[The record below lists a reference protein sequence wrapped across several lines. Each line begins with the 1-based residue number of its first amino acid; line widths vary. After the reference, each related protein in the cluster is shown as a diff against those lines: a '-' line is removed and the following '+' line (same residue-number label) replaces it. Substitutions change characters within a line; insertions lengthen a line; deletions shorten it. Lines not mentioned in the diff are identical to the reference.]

1 MEVTDSRT
9 VVDFQKTTFCG
20 HPRPHVV
27 KVLLENVRLGH
38 ADYACYWTLELLCS
52 GIVHTM
58 WLAFFEAAALHINR
72 ANPSAFLFLEKAYE
86 TYAPL
91 EHGYRMTEM
100 TNIRNHPDVRRIV
113 CEVAATLSLCRKN
126 KLPSLP
132 TIKPDHDFQS
142 ATIQENLRAP
152 STLYGKVALRRD
164 DPLPVA
170 IAINEFC
177 YCIRGEVRDVTRALY
192 WMAWVYAYCREH
204 KKQTKQTLNFANRT
218 DEYVSVSHGSHP
230 AWMFWDAI
238 RAQCPNMTK
247 PYIQALYK
255 MYCLRWAPGDA
266 KSRQPLVLA
275 AVVLVCEGTTIDTS
289 PVTSQTLAVSN
300 VLGGMPAW
308 LDAIIR
314 MQKSFST

>member
-1 MEVTDSRT
+1 
-9 VVDFQKTTFCG
+9 
-20 HPRPHVV
+20 
-27 KVLLENVRLGH
+27 
-38 ADYACYWTLELLCS
+38 
-52 GIVHTM
+52 M
-58 WLAFFEAAALHINR
+58 WLAFFEAAALHVNR
-72 ANPSAFLFLEKAYE
+72 ANPAVFLFLEKAYE

-113 CEVAATLSLCRKN
+113 CEVAATLALCRKN

-132 TIKPDHDFQS
+132 TIKPDHDFQP

-164 DPLPVA
+164 DPLPIAV
-170 IAINEFC
+170 AINEFC
-177 YCIRGEVRDVTRALY
+177 YCLRGDVRDVTRALY
-192 WMAWVYAYCREH
+192 WTAWVYAYCREH

-230 AWMFWDAI
+230 VWMFWDAI
-238 RAQCPNMTK
+238 RAQCPPMTK

-275 AVVLVCEGTTIDTS
+275 AVVLVCEGTSLDTS

>member
-20 HPRPHVV
+20 HPRAHVV
-27 KVLLENVRLGH
+27 KVLLQNVLLGH
-38 ADYACYWTLELLCS
+38 ADYSCYWTLELLCS
-52 GIVHTM
+52 GLVHTL

-72 ANPSAFLFLEKAYE
+72 ANPAVFLFLERSYE

-126 KLPSLP
+126 KIPALP
-132 TIKPDHDFQS
+132 TIKPQHDFHPV
-142 ATIQENLRAP
+142 TIQESLRAP
-152 STLYGKVALRRD
+152 STLYGKIALRKD

-170 IAINEFC
+170 VAINEFC
-177 YCIRGEVRDVTRALY
+177 YCLRPEVRDVTRAFY

-204 KKQTKQTLNFANRT
+204 KKQTKQALPFANRT
-218 DEYVSVSHGSHP
+218 DEFVSVSHGNHP
-230 AWMFWDAI
+230 VWIFWDAI
-238 RAQCPNMTK
+238 KAQSLAVTK
-247 PYIQALYK
+247 PYLQALYK
-255 MYCLRWAPGDA
+255 MYCLRWSPGDA
-266 KSRQPLVLA
+266 KSRQALVLA
-275 AVVLVCEGTTIDTS
+275 AIVLVCEGTSLDTS

-300 VLGGMPAW
+300 VLGGMSAW

>member
-72 ANPSAFLFLEKAYE
+72 ANPSVFLFLEKSYE

-113 CEVAATLSLCRKN
+113 CEVAATLALCRKN

-132 TIKPDHDFQS
+132 TIKPDHDFQP

-170 IAINEFC
+170 VAVNEFC
-177 YCIRGEVRDVTRALY
+177 YCLRGDVRDVTRAFY
-192 WMAWVYAYCREH
+192 WVAWVYADCREH

-218 DEYVSVSHGSHP
+218 DDYVSVSHGSHP
-230 AWMFWDAI
+230 VWMFWDAI
-238 RAQCPNMTK
+238 RVQCPSMTK

-275 AVVLVCEGTTIDTS
+275 AVVLVCEGTALDTT